1 MYKFLEQTVA
11 GYMTRAV
18 RTVTRERT
26 VRELSDM
33 FERDDFNSYPVEE
46 DGQVIG
52 IVTKFDLLKCF
63 IFTPSQMIPPYEQLM
78 SRTVGDVMTSE
89 FIYVRTDT
97 KLTRVLQL
105 MVDHRIRSVPAI
117 DDEHRLAGIIA
128 RRDVL
133 RALADCADEVVV
145 QIQRLASGLAQLS
158 PDRKRRIGFAK
169 PLITDVKNRLPA
181 RFPDPKSARPF
192 ERVDLDQI
200 ASRATVIV

>member
-11 GYMTRAV
+11 GYMTREAK
-18 RTVTRERT
+18 TVTRERT
-26 VRELSDM
+26 VRDLSEM
-33 FERDDFNSYPVEE
+33 FEKDDFNSYPVVE
-46 DGQVIG
+46 DGQVVG
-52 IVTKFDLLKCF
+52 IVTKFDLLKNF

-133 RALADCADEVVV
+133 KALADC
-145 QIQRLASGLAQLS
+145 
-158 PDRKRRIGFAK
+158 
-169 PLITDVKNRLPA
+169 
-181 RFPDPKSARPF
+181 SA
-192 ERVDLDQI
+192 
-200 ASRATVIV
+200 

>member
-1 MYKFLEQTVA
+1 MALYKFLEQTVA
-11 GYMTRAV
+11 GYMTRAAK
-18 RTVTRERT
+18 TVTRERT

-33 FERDDFNSYPVEE
+33 FERDDFNSYPVVE

-63 IFTPSQMIPPYEQLM
+63 IFTPSTMVPPYEQLM

-133 RALADCADEVVV
+133 KALADC
-145 QIQRLASGLAQLS
+145 SGS
-158 PDRKRRIGFAK
+158 
-169 PLITDVKNRLPA
+169 
-181 RFPDPKSARPF
+181 
-192 ERVDLDQI
+192 
-200 ASRATVIV
+200 

>member
-11 GYMTRAV
+11 GYMTRAAK
-18 RTVTRERT
+18 TVTRDRT
-26 VRELSDM
+26 VRDLSEL
-33 FERDDFNSYPVEE
+33 FERDDFNSYPVVE
-46 DGQVIG
+46 DGQVVG
-52 IVTKFDLLKCF
+52 IVTKFDLLKNF

-117 DDEHRLAGIIA
+117 DDERRLAGIIA

-133 RALADCADEVVV
+133 KALADH
-145 QIQRLASGLAQLS
+145 SG
-158 PDRKRRIGFAK
+158 
-169 PLITDVKNRLPA
+169 
-181 RFPDPKSARPF
+181 
-192 ERVDLDQI
+192 
-200 ASRATVIV
+200 

>member
-11 GYMTRAV
+11 GYMTRAAK
-18 RTVTRERT
+18 TVTRERT
-26 VRELSDM
+26 VHDLSEM

-63 IFTPSQMIPPYEQLM
+63 IFTPSQMVPPYEQLM
-78 SRTVGDVMTSE
+78 NRTVGDVMTSE

-133 RALADCADEVVV
+133 KALADC
-145 QIQRLASGLAQLS
+145 SGS
-158 PDRKRRIGFAK
+158 
-169 PLITDVKNRLPA
+169 
-181 RFPDPKSARPF
+181 
-192 ERVDLDQI
+192 
-200 ASRATVIV
+200 

>member
-18 RTVTRERT
+18 KTVTRERT
-26 VRELSDM
+26 VRDVSEM

-52 IVTKFDLLKCF
+52 IVTKFDLLKGF

-78 SRTVGDVMTSE
+78 NRTVGDVMTSE

-117 DDEHRLAGIIA
+117 DDDQRLAGIIA

-133 RALADCADEVVV
+133 RALADCAG
-145 QIQRLASGLAQLS
+145 SS
-158 PDRKRRIGFAK
+158 K
-169 PLITDVKNRLPA
+169 
-181 RFPDPKSARPF
+181 
-192 ERVDLDQI
+192 
-200 ASRATVIV
+200 